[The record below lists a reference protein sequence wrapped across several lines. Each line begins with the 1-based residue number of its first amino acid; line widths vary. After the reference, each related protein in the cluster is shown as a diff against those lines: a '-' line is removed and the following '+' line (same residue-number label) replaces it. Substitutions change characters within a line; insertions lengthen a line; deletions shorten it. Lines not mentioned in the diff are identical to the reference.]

1 MKLHEARV
9 TGQGHRWAATKR
21 DEPAVLLVH
30 RSDVETKRDGA
41 GLVEEGRVEL
51 APGRRGD
58 HWRGPARHHG
68 RVMDGDGGD
77 GRGVLQ
83 GQAHPS
89 RGIRKQVKV
98 KGAVAGAETGRIG
111 GEKECIAAAGGQGDA
126 RGARGGKR
134 TKGHVPTGVDFKL
147 NLPVVDA
154 LLGQGATTDQ
164 RLTEGVHLIWIQF
177 NAVRWR
183 GFNRIGEDRD
193 AVDKEGPPADVAVGG
208 ADGHA
213 EIEEFRGRP
222 EVNARPT

>member
-9 TGQGHRWAATKR
+9 TGKGHGLAATER

-30 RSDVETKRDGA
+30 GSDVETERDGA

-58 HWRGPARHHG
+58 HRRGPARHHG
-68 RVMDGDGGD
+68 RVMDGDGRD
-77 GRGVLQ
+77 GRGVLK
-83 GQAHPS
+83 GQAHPPW
-89 RGIRKQVKV
+89 GARKQVEV

-126 RGARGGKR
+126 RGAWSRKR
-134 TKGHVPTGVDFKL
+134 AKGHVSTGVDFKL
-147 NLPVVDA
+147 NLPVADA
-154 LLGQGATTDQ
+154 LLGQGGTTDQ
-164 RLTEGVHLIWIQF
+164 GLSEGFHLVWIKF

-208 ADGHA
+208 ANGHA

>member
-9 TGQGHRWAATKR
+9 TGEGHGLAATER

-30 RSDVETKRDGA
+30 GGDVETKRNGA

-58 HWRGPARHHG
+58 HRRGSARDHG
-68 RVMDGDGGD
+68 RVMDGNGGD
-77 GRGVLQ
+77 GRGVLK

-98 KGAVAGAETGRIG
+98 KGAVAGAETCRIG

-126 RGARGGKR
+126 RGAWSRKR
-134 TKGHVPTGVDFKL
+134 AKGHVPTGVHFEL

-154 LLGQGATTDQ
+154 LLRQRGTTDQ
-164 RLTEGVHLIWIQF
+164 GLSEGVHLVWIEF

-183 GFNRIGEDRD
+183 GFNRIGQDRD
-193 AVDKEGPPADVAVGG
+193 AVDEQGPPADVAVGG

-222 EVNARPT
+222 EINARPT